1 MERMFYNKYT
11 NELYCNIEDYDN
23 RTGDIE
29 HNEIYNSNDI
39 ISFDRSELGEMMAN
53 KIVQPKFEFRLIY

>member
-1 MERMFYNKYT
+1 MFYNKYT
-11 NELYCNIEDYDN
+11 NELYCNIEDYEN
-23 RTGDIE
+23 RTVDIE

-53 KIVQPKFEFRLIY
+53 KIVQP

>member
-1 MERMFYNKYT
+1 MR
-11 NELYCNIEDYDN
+11 I
-23 RTGDIE
+23 DIE

>member
-1 MERMFYNKYT
+1 MFYDKYT
-11 NELYCNIEDYDN
+11 RELYCSIEDYEN

-29 HNEIYNSNDI
+29 HYEIYNGNDI
-39 ISFDRSELGEMMAN
+39 ISFDREELGEMMAN

>member
-1 MERMFYNKYT
+1 MFYNKYT
-11 NELYCNIEDYDN
+11 NELYCNIEDYEN

-53 KIVQPKFEFRLIY
+53 KIVQPKFKFRLIY

>member
-1 MERMFYNKYT
+1 MFYNKYT
-11 NELYCNIEDYDN
+11 NELYCNIEDYEN

-53 KIVQPKFEFRLIY
+53 KIVQPKFELRLIY

>member
-1 MERMFYNKYT
+1 MFYNKYT
-11 NELYCNIEDYDN
+11 NELYCNIEDYEN

-39 ISFDRSELGEMMAN
+39 ISFDRSELGEMTVGRMA
-53 KIVQPKFEFRLIY
+53 L

>member
-1 MERMFYNKYT
+1 MFYNKYT
-11 NELYCNIEDYDN
+11 NELYCNIEDYEN

-53 KIVQPKFEFRLIY
+53 KIVQLKFEFRLIY

>member
-1 MERMFYNKYT
+1 MFYNKYT
-11 NELYCNIEDYDN
+11 NELYCNIEDYEN

-39 ISFDRSELGEMMAN
+39 ISFDRSELGKMMAN

>member
-1 MERMFYNKYT
+1 MFYNKYT
-11 NELYCNIEDYDN
+11 NELYCNIEDYEN
-23 RTGDIE
+23 RTVDIE

-53 KIVQPKFEFRLIY
+53 KIVQPKFGFRLIY

>member
-1 MERMFYNKYT
+1 MFYNKYT
-11 NELYCNIEDYDN
+11 NELYCNIEDYEN
-23 RTGDIE
+23 RTVDIE

-53 KIVQPKFEFRLIY
+53 KIVQLKFEFRLIY

>member
-1 MERMFYNKYT
+1 MFYNKYT
-11 NELYCNIEDYDN
+11 NELYCNIEDYEN

-39 ISFDRSELGEMMAN
+39 ISFDRSELGEIMAN
-53 KIVQPKFEFRLIY
+53 KIVQPKLNLD